1 MGEIIFITGGARSGK
16 SYHAERLAGKYQ
28 DVAYIATAVIT
39 DDEMKLRVQRHQ
51 EQRPQEWTTYEE
63 PYDIARVIRSHS
75 HETYLIDC
83 VTVYITNLLLKEKEN
98 WDSDIVER
106 SEQMQLE
113 NAVEK
118 KIRELVLAMKE
129 CGGNFIVVSNEVGL
143 GLVPAYPLGRVFRDA
158 VGRANQMIAA
168 EAAQVYLSVSGVL
181 LPLKG
186 KEEEI

>member
-1 MGEIIFITGGARSGK
+1 M
-16 SYHAERLAGKYQ
+16 
-28 DVAYIATAVIT
+28 
-39 DDEMKLRVQRHQ
+39 
-51 EQRPQEWTTYEE
+51 
-63 PYDIARVIRSHS
+63 
-75 HETYLIDC
+75 
-83 VTVYITNLLLKEKEN
+83 TVYITNLLLKEKEN
-98 WDSDIVER
+98 WDSDILER